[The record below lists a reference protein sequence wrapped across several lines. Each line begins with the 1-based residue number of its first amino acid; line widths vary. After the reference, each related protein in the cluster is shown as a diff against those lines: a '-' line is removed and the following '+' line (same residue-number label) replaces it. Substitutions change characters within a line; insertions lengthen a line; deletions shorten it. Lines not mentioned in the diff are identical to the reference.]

1 MKTNEQMTGSEA
13 MDALC
18 RAQSPVAEG
27 LLHRFLTN
35 ALSEIER
42 RLLAL

>member
-18 RAQSPVAEG
+18 KAQSPVAEG
-27 LLHRFLTN
+27 LLHR
-35 ALSEIER
+35 ALSALER